1 MKGNELN
8 IISKR
13 IKDIRTAKGL
23 KLIDVASGAGV
34 SKGLLSKIEN
44 SRTMPSLSVLFN
56 IISALDENP
65 SSFFENIEYI
75 GNTPFYILKK
85 ESEYEPIVKEDSVG
99 YNYFSIFSRAFKDIG
114 FNAVLL
120 NLEPNAKREMV
131 TTDGMEFIYL
141 IDGEINYKLDTTEFT
156 MNKGDSLFFDG
167 RIPHLKINKTN
178 KEAKILVIYLLFN

>member
-13 IKDIRTAKGL
+13 IKEIRMSKNI
-23 KLIDVASGAGV
+23 KLIDVASSAGI

-44 SRTMPSLSVLFN
+44 SRTMPSLTVLFN

-65 SSFFENIEYI
+65 SSFFENIEYV
-75 GNTPFYILKK
+75 GNAPFYILKR
-85 ESEYEPIVKEDSVG
+85 ESEYEPIEKEDSVG
-99 YNYFSIFSRAFKDIG
+99 YNYFSIFSRTFKDVG

-120 NLEPNAKREMV
+120 KLDPKAKREMV

-141 IDGEINYKLDTTEFT
+141 IEGDITYKLDTTEFD
-156 MNKGDSLFFDG
+156 MSSGDSLFFDG
-167 RIPHLKINKTN
+167 RIPHLKINKST